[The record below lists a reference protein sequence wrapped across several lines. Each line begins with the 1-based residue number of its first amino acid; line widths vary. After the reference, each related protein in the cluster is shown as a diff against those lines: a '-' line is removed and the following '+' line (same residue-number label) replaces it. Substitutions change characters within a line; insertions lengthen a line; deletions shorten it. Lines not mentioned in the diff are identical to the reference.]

1 MTLCTLS
8 HPALSVYFFHKFFP
22 PLIHF
27 FAPDCLHG
35 LLSWLFRLS
44 NSVLKSFFLYFGTV
58 HYRSNWIFV
67 SYWARINI
75 ISSRFVVHCF
85 AAWKT
90 NMFPAVYNITGT
102 SDCICNTS
110 RWYCLWILS
119 WRSTKMRLVSKII
132 EIGSF
137 LTELWMNEWKCE
149 DFKCVWKPTESR
161 LCLTHYV
168 NKSSRWAK

>member
-8 HPALSVYFFHKFFP
+8 HPALSLYFFHKFFP

-44 NSVLKSFFLYFGTV
+44 NSVLKMFSLFFGTV

-67 SYWARINI
+67 RYWAHINT

-85 AAWKT
+85 VGKRIC
-90 NMFPAVYNITGT
+90 FQQCTGLLAPVT
-102 SDCICNTS
+102 ASATRLDDTACGFYPQVQ
-110 RWYCLWILS
+110 RKWGWYQ
-119 WRSTKMRLVSKII
+119 KII

-137 LTELWMNEWKCE
+137 LTELVE
-149 DFKCVWKPTESR
+149 
-161 LCLTHYV
+161 
-168 NKSSRWAK
+168 NKKRDSFMDHTVCHD